1 VAVDALLITGPALAA
16 FALASLVLAA
26 SPGPAV
32 LYIVARTLSQ
42 GRNAGLVSVAGVAV
56 GNLANA
62 LAASIGLAA
71 LFAVS
76 SLAFDIVRYGGAAYL
91 VYLGV
96 QALRR
101 PPAKTT
107 AQRFAAPD
115 LPRIFRDAVVVALL
129 NPKTTLFFAAFLPQF
144 MNPLGSTVVQGLTL
158 GTLFVLIALVT
169 DSLYV
174 LAAGALGAR
183 FVRTARNARWGRW
196 ATAGSFIGLG
206 LYAAASGARAPR

>member
-1 VAVDALLITGPALAA
+1 MDALLISGSALAA
-16 FALASLVLAA
+16 FTLASLVLAA
-26 SPGPAV
+26 SPGPGV
-32 LYIVARTLSQ
+32 MYIVARTLSQ
-42 GRNAGLVSVAGVAV
+42 GRQAGLVSVAGVAL

-76 SLAFDIVRYGGAAYL
+76 SLAFDVVRYGGAAYL
-91 VYLGV
+91 LFLGV

-101 PPAKTT
+101 PQATT
-107 AQRFAAPD
+107 SAQRFAAPD
-115 LPRIFRDAVVVALL
+115 LRRIFRDAVLVALL

-144 MNPLGSTVVQGLTL
+144 MDPRNSTVVQGIAL

-174 LAAGALGAR
+174 LAAGALGQRIGRSAR
-183 FVRTARNARWGRW
+183 HARWGRW
-196 ATAGSFIGLG
+196 ATATSFIGLG
-206 LYAAASGARAPR
+206 LYAAVSGSRPQR

>member
-1 VAVDALLITGPALAA
+1 MDSTLISAPALAA
-16 FALASLVLAA
+16 FLLASLVLAA
-26 SPGPAV
+26 SPGPGV

-42 GRNAGLVSVAGVAV
+42 GRSAGLVSVAGVAV
-56 GNLANA
+56 GNGANA

-71 LFAVS
+71 LFALS

-91 VYLGV
+91 VFLGV
-96 QALRR
+96 QALSQPSAAATER
-101 PPAKTT
+101 
-107 AQRFAAPD
+107 RFAAPD

-144 MNPLGSTVVQGLTL
+144 MNPSGSTVVQGIAL
-158 GTLFVLIALVT
+158 GGLFVLIALVT

-174 LAAGALGAR
+174 LAAGALGQR
-183 FVRTARNARWGRW
+183 IGRTARTARWGRW

-206 LYAAASGARAPR
+206 LYAAASGARPPR